1 MPLSIYKKLGL
12 KEAKLTNI
20 SLRLADRSLT
30 YPLGI
35 VEDVLVKVDT
45 LIFPTDFVVLDF
57 EEDKNIPIIL
67 GRPFLSTG
75 QTLIDVP
82 NGELIMKVF
91 DQVVKVKVFKE
102 IPISTDKEESDLL
115 EESTRVNL
123 KVYRDVG
130 GLKAMI
136 EDMKA
141 TSISVKRAYHE
152 ASLVLQ
158 DKQIACQRYSN

>member
-141 TSISVKRAYHE
+141 TSISKMQLNEHTMKHRWCY
-152 ASLVLQ
+152 
-158 DKQIACQRYSN
+158 KINK